1 MSKHSIQNDPEI
13 QQWME
18 NNRID
23 YLIKSEAIDFAK
35 FITND
40 TTFND
45 FIFMSKEIQ
54 EEIYQQ
60 FKRENRNI

>member
-1 MSKHSIQNDPEI
+1 MSKHSIQNDLEI

-18 NNRID
+18 NESINYR
-23 YLIKSEAIDFAK
+23 IKSEAIEFAK

-40 TTFND
+40 TTFNN
-45 FIFMSKEIQ
+45 FVFMSKEIQ

-60 FKRENRNI
+60 FKRENRKL